1 MAQVINSTLKG
12 YFQTGD
18 IPTQGNY
25 VDLIDS
31 KAGMKP
37 ETNSGSLHITNTFSA
52 SKVDVSD
59 SIFAANNITASN
71 ISAST
76 QLIADSVTVAT
87 GSFNYVESGSFEYIK
102 VLGTVSSSGLI
113 MSDEFT
119 FGDGKTAI
127 KLFGTSSFIGYDA
140 SITKINIGRG
150 SGTVTTFQGPL
161 DVNRITASGDIS
173 ASGDIT
179 SVTGSFSRLDTS
191 VMNASDYFLND
202 TQIFDVTGTGTE
214 ITLNVSTQATPN
226 TELKGGAILI
236 NSDPSVFGTGDIE
249 LRAKGR
255 NIKFTTGS
263 STKFDFNLG
272 SSPSLI
278 ASGSVFNII
287 SDNDEFNFADGNFQ
301 RVNNITSSGHI
312 SASGTGDHKFGGDI
326 ITAGNITASNGLLFT
341 NETIATITANES
353 LTLNL
358 ERTNDLNT
366 TYFKI
371 HNLTTNRTIMEIMD
385 LEVFTFGSL
394 DASFASKGNWQWMID
409 SDNNETNQK
418 YTWKNYAT
426 VMMELKESSSFGT
439 LEVTG
444 TISSSADVVA
454 NNKVTAITASVS
466 YLKATDL
473 PTGDPEIAGVIY
485 KTVDG
490 ILKVSAG

>member
-1 MAQVINSTLKG
+1 MKILV
-12 YFQTGD
+12 TG
-18 IPTQGNY
+18 
-25 VDLIDS
+25 
-31 KAGMKP
+31 K
-37 ETNSGSLHITNTFSA
+37 
-52 SKVDVSD
+52 
-59 SIFAANNITASN
+59 
-71 ISAST
+71 
-76 QLIADSVTVAT
+76 
-87 GSFNYVESGSFEYIK
+87 
-102 VLGTVSSSGLI
+102 SGLI
-113 MSDEFT
+113 GSNLLDRLLKDGYDAIGTSTKDGDLRDSDYCLEVTKGVDVVFHCAANTSGAHVMQNSPLSHVTPNVIMNANLMEACYVNKVKKFIFMSSSVVYSYTAEKPNKEDEFT
-119 FGDGKTAI
+119 FGDGGTALQRI
-127 KLFGTSSFIGYDA
+127 GTGSFIAYAGG
-140 SITKINIGRG
+140 ITDINIGRG
-150 SGTVTTFQGPL
+150 SNTVTTFGGHIVPI
-161 DVNRITASGDIS
+161 NITASGDIS
-173 ASGDIT
+173 ASGDVT

-191 VMNASDYFLND
+191 VMNASDYFLNN

-236 NSDPSVFGTGDIE
+236 NSDPSGFGSGDIE

-371 HNLTTNRTIMEIMD
+371 HNLYRSN
-385 LEVFTFGSL
+385 
-394 DASFASKGNWQWMID
+394 SF
-409 SDNNETNQK
+409 
-418 YTWKNYAT
+418 
-426 VMMELKESSSFGT
+426 L
-439 LEVTG
+439 
-444 TISSSADVVA
+444 
-454 NNKVTAITASVS
+454 
-466 YLKATDL
+466 
-473 PTGDPEIAGVIY
+473 IY
-485 KTVDG
+485 K
-490 ILKVSAG
+490 

>member
-1 MAQVINSTLKG
+1 
-12 YFQTGD
+12 
-18 IPTQGNY
+18 
-25 VDLIDS
+25 
-31 KAGMKP
+31 MK
-37 ETNSGSLHITNTFSA
+37 
-52 SKVDVSD
+52 
-59 SIFAANNITASN
+59 
-71 ISAST
+71 
-76 QLIADSVTVAT
+76 
-87 GSFNYVESGSFEYIK
+87 
-102 VLGTVSSSGLI
+102 
-113 MSDEFT
+113 
-119 FGDGKTAI
+119 
-127 KLFGTSSFIGYDA
+127 
-140 SITKINIGRG
+140 
-150 SGTVTTFQGPL
+150 
-161 DVNRITASGDIS
+161 
-173 ASGDIT
+173 
-179 SVTGSFSRLDTS
+179 
-191 VMNASDYFLND
+191 ASDYFLNN

-236 NSDPSVFGTGDIE
+236 NSDPSGFGSGDIE

-371 HNLTTNRTIMEIMD
+371 HNLTTDKTIMEIMD

-490 ILKVSAG
+490 TLKVSAG